1 MPSVLLPV
9 QIDGKVIRVEV
20 NDGGFLWGH
29 QKTTQSDT
37 WTEISAVD
45 DRHHDVF
52 VSTSVVRPSRLSRWR
67 SGGVVSTPCSGKP
80 SGVHSL
86 RCNRSHSDGGDGVRL
101 TGLDMS
107 SRHVSGRKLP
117 LAAGNTPISCS
128 RGLNWKMKVAKNKSA
143 RLEHSKAPFLLLNH
157 YLGFITSNRIKR
169 SYLQHYPVAHWR
181 CDNINPG
188 RKHEDQ
194 ETEVLP
200 AWCPSRS
207 LRTCP

>member
-52 VSTSVVRPSRLSRWR
+52 VSTAAVRPSRLSRWR
-67 SGGVVSTPCSGKP
+67 SGGVDSTPCSGKP

-86 RCNRSHSDGGDGVRL
+86 RWNRSHSEGGGRRQTHR
-101 TGLDMS
+101 TGHEFPPCLWQE
-107 SRHVSGRKLP
+107 VTAGGRKHSHQL
-117 LAAGNTPISCS
+117 LQRFELENES
-128 RGLNWKMKVAKNKSA
+128 RKNKSA

-169 SYLQHYPVAHWR
+169 RYLQNHPAPSGAVTTLTLVGNTRTRRRPSYRHGVLL
-181 CDNINPG
+181 
-188 RKHEDQ
+188 
-194 ETEVLP
+194 EV
-200 AWCPSRS
+200 
-207 LRTCP
+207 